1 MSGLLAKFFRSE
13 LGKHSL
19 IACLLI
25 LTSAAISSAAYRHA
39 VDLSTGWVRP
49 LQPSNLIA
57 GFCKPPGQ
65 IVGPAH
71 LRLEDDVKTIQGRS
85 EHHLDLV
92 IYFYAN
98 YYRAIIMS
106 SILGAVSGIC
116 LFYIANKGWKDASN
130 YVVTT
135 FVISTVIAAFFFSLI
150 AVFQEQNNITANKAL
165 YLKNVAL
172 RNEILS
178 YCATGTASTASEST
192 TPMFVHEIDK
202 EMATINDVAIALDSS
217 RIANYGAS
225 LKRELD
231 AKGPTD
237 AGHVAPSNNH

>member
-1 MSGLLAKFFRSE
+1 VSDLLAKFFRSE

-19 IACLLI
+19 ITCFLI
-25 LTSAAISSAAYRHA
+25 LASAAISSAAYRHA
-39 VDLSTGWVRP
+39 VDLSARWVRP
-49 LQPSNLIA
+49 LQPSNLVT
-57 GFCKPPGQ
+57 GFCKPPEQ
-65 IVGPAH
+65 IVGPAQ
-71 LRLEDDVKTIQGRS
+71 LRLEDDVKTLQGRS
-85 EHHLDLV
+85 EHHMDLI

-150 AVFQEQNNITANKAL
+150 AVFKEQDNITSNKTL

-178 YCATGTASTASEST
+178 YCATGTSGSASEST
-192 TPMFVHEIDK
+192 TSMFVHEIDK
-202 EMATINDVAIALDSS
+202 EMANINDIAIAMDSS
-217 RIANYGAS
+217 RIADYGAS

-231 AKGPTD
+231 ASKPTD
-237 AGHVAPSNNH
+237 KGHTAPNDH